1 MNSIEKYVKNGLLKA
16 PSELYYPIRLKP
28 AGENNLISLRKNG
41 INHIELRM
49 FDLNPLTG
57 AGIDARDVKFAQLL
71 MVWLATMPSWYVSK
85 KDQVNAVQNFKNAA
99 HYDLKTVKIARTE
112 KRAAVYRT

>member
-1 MNSIEKYVKNGLLKA
+1 
-16 PSELYYPIRLKP
+16 
-28 AGENNLISLRKNG
+28 
-41 INHIELRM
+41 M

-112 KRAAVYRT
+112 KKSAVYRT

>member
-85 KDQVNAVQNFKNAA
+85 GSGKCC
-99 HYDLKTVKIARTE
+99 TE
-112 KRAAVYRT
+112 F